1 MFPGKISRFLLTCM
15 TVCTNIQPA
24 AQDWIIKCKYVKT
37 TESRSGQA
45 GSVYQLASVSKT
57 KTAIGLRCPLIEISQ
72 IKVSFGSNMKLFL
85 SCDTH
90 HYFAMQLHPVSGT
103 CCEPILSFVRRWPY
117 NSDRGRVVF
126 PFQQNSFVQ
135 ISFVHRVITS
145 KEVWKTAKYISYL

>member
-1 MFPGKISRFLLTCM
+1 MGRFPLTCM
-15 TVCTNIQPA
+15 ADVPINTTRSSGL
-24 AQDWIIKCKYVKT
+24 KCRYVKT

-57 KTAIGLRCPLIEISQ
+57 KTAIGLRCPLEISQ
-72 IKVSFGSNMKLFL
+72 IKVSFGSTMKLFS

-90 HYFAMQLHPVSGT
+90 HYFALQLHPVSGT
-103 CCEPILSFVRRWPY
+103 CCCEPILSFVRRWPY

-126 PFQQNSFVQ
+126 PFQQNTFVQ

-145 KEVWKTAKYISYL
+145 KEVWKSLSLKDC